1 VFFEPFFRA
10 ADAKGV
16 AKYELVDGV
25 GLSVSE
31 LRKARRRVGW
41 TVLCRFMA
49 NATRLFSDTELRA
62 IGHEVLRA
70 RYRRYPRLARAL
82 FTPAD
87 VYAMV
92 GRSDRS
98 RRDRALISCIDRY
111 GWEVSPER
119 FVIEFTMEDGY
130 ASCPELFPV
139 TRGVFEAVP
148 TLLGLP
154 PAPVELEVSSHG
166 ALFHVDLPAHDG
178 FLTRFRRSR
187 RKLHTMRVAVDE
199 LQAAHTLLN
208 RQNEDLKKTHATL
221 RESEARF
228 RALIEN
234 SSDFIL
240 LMDAGG
246 RVVYLSPSA
255 ERITGYE
262 PAALCGRLHAELAHP
277 EDRAELSRAL
287 EALTLSSNDGAAVR
301 FRFHTQKGAWI
312 WLEGTGRNMLS
323 DPRVRAI
330 LVNYRDVT
338 DRIRLEEQLLQSR
351 KLESIG
357 RLAGGIAH
365 DFNNLLTGVLG
376 NAQLVLMRADTQA
389 NVRERVEQ
397 IEEYAKR
404 AADLTS
410 QLLAFARKRLVQPR
424 QTDLNDLVLQ
434 TRSLLDRLIG
444 DHIEVVCNLV
454 PQLGTVEV
462 DPTQVQQ
469 VIINLA
475 VNARDAMPN
484 GGKLTLSTYGVEND
498 AGERY
503 VVLSVADTGQG
514 MDSDTMSNLFEP
526 FFTTKELGRGTGLG
540 LATSHGIVSQAGGRI
555 EVQSTLN
562 RGTEFCIFLPQARRS
577 TSPPSLKTG
586 VVRTPRGSETLLLVD
601 DESAVRESTAELL
614 ESLGYTVLIAEDG
627 PFALDIAANFPRD
640 IHAVITDVVMPRL
653 SGPNLVEELKKTRP
667 DVCCLFISGYG
678 EDGHRALLADGAVLV
693 EKPFDLLV
701 LAHALRDL
709 LDTRGEQRRVHGR

>member
-10 ADAKGV
+10 AEAKGV
-16 AKYELVDGV
+16 AKEKLVDGV
-25 GLSVSE
+25 GHSVAE
-31 LRKARRRVGW
+31 LRKVRRRVGW
-41 TVLCRFMA
+41 PVLCRFMV
-49 NATRLFSDTELRA
+49 NASTHFTDAELRA
-62 IGHEVLRA
+62 IGHDVLRI
-70 RYRRYPRLARAL
+70 RYRRYPRVARAL

-87 VYAMV
+87 VYALV
-92 GRSDRS
+92 GRSDHA

-130 ASCPELFPV
+130 PSCPELFPV
-139 TRGVFEAVP
+139 TRGLFEAVP

-262 PAALCGRLHAELAHP
+262 PANLSGKLHAELAHP
-277 EDRAELSRAL
+277 DDRAELSRAL
-287 EALTLSSNDGAAVR
+287 EALAVGNDGTAVR

-312 WLEGTGRNMLS
+312 WLEGTAKNMLA

-330 LVNYRDVT
+330 LINYRDVT

-397 IEEYAKR
+397 IEEYARR

-444 DHIEVVCNLV
+444 DHIEVVTILAA
-454 PQLGTVEV
+454 QLGTVEV

-469 VIINLA
+469 VILNLA

-484 GGKLTLSTYGVEND
+484 GGKLTLSTYGVEDD

-503 VVLSVADTGQG
+503 VVLSVADTGHG
-514 MDSDTMSNLFEP
+514 MDADTMANLFEP

-555 EVQSTLN
+555 EVDSTPD
-562 RGTEFCIFLPQARRS
+562 RGTEFCIFLPQARRG
-577 TSPPSLKTG
+577 TSSPSLKTG

-601 DESAVRESTAELL
+601 DEAAVRESTAELL
-614 ESLGYTVLIAEDG
+614 ESLGYSVLTAEDG
-627 PFALDIAANFPRD
+627 SFALELAAKYPRK
-640 IHAVITDVVMPRL
+640 IHAVIADVVMPRL
-653 SGPNLVEELKKTRP
+653 SGPSLVEELKKTRP
-667 DVCCLFISGYG
+667 DICCLFISGYG

-693 EKPFDLLV
+693 EKPFDLMA

-709 LDTRGEQRRVHGR
+709 LDTPERKQAAHGR